1 MTISRRLSVG
11 TRHCLTYSTKV
22 GPFIGPSRTN
32 GATIRSWRRP
42 ATKVMVFQCPC
53 GAYPTSRMPRA
64 QRPRSRTILVL
75 VAVSSIKTSRAGSS
89 KPCSRIQRR
98 RARATS
104 ARCCSAAYRLFFE
117 ADIVAKEEATHGAAT
132 TGDTR
137 CILGHNHLVQCQ
149 IWLSCNQIQ
158 KPFRIVFQPRYAA
171 AAWLR
176 RGASSLAPA
185 PHPIDDGTRTDIK
198 VLRHLAARSARS
210 NLLDCSLPQVT
221 RIWPR
226 HRISPRESNRC
237 RENRSLLSR
246 WESPPIRLHWD
257 ML

>member
-1 MTISRRLSVG
+1 ML
-11 TRHCLTYSTKV
+11 
-22 GPFIGPSRTN
+22 F
-32 GATIRSWRRP
+32 RS
-42 ATKVMVFQCPC
+42 
-53 GAYPTSRMPRA
+53 
-64 QRPRSRTILVL
+64 RSRTILVL

-117 ADIVAKEEATHGAAT
+117 ADIVAKKETTHRAAT

-149 IWLSCNQIQ
+149 IWLRRNQLQ
-158 KPFRIVFQPRYAA
+158 KPFRIVFQPRHAA

-185 PHPIDDGTRTDIK
+185 PHPIDHRTRTDIK
-198 VLRHLAARSARS
+198 VFGHLAARSARS
-210 NLLDCSLPQVT
+210 KPPRLLAPQVS

-237 RENRSLLSR
+237 RENRSLLRR
-246 WESPPIRLHWD
+246 WESPPIRPHRDTL
-257 ML
+257 

>member
-1 MTISRRLSVG
+1 
-11 TRHCLTYSTKV
+11 
-22 GPFIGPSRTN
+22 
-32 GATIRSWRRP
+32 
-42 ATKVMVFQCPC
+42 
-53 GAYPTSRMPRA
+53 MPRA

-89 KPCSRIQRR
+89 QPCSRIQRR

-117 ADIVAKEEATHGAAT
+117 ADIVAKKEATHGTAT

-137 CILGHNHLVQCQ
+137 CILGYNHLVQCQ
-149 IWLSCNQIQ
+149 IRLCRNQLQ
-158 KPFRIVFQPRYAA
+158 KPFRIVFQPRHAA

-185 PHPIDDGTRTDIK
+185 PHPIDHRTRTDIE
-198 VLRHLAARSARS
+198 VFGHLASRSARS
-210 NLLDCSLPQVT
+210 NLLDCSLPQVS

-226 HRISPRESNRC
+226 HRIPPPRESNRC

-246 WESPPIRLHWD
+246 WESPPIRPHRDTL
-257 ML
+257 